1 MALNYRNMW
10 LSFSGM
16 VALKVRT
23 GGSKSP
29 GIINLINS
37 NTVREHYFSTTIL
50 SILIF
55 EFAIKC
61 VRTRTSIIS
70 IIGEKYSAGIYYWHP
85 IIGSIIGAAVS
96 IVARKSLMWYL
107 WPGVVY
113 VLTIL
118 LLKLYKDNVKKMG
131 T

>member
-1 MALNYRNMW
+1 MLE
-10 LSFSGM
+10 
-16 VALKVRT
+16 K
-23 GGSKSP
+23 
-29 GIINLINS
+29 ILINS